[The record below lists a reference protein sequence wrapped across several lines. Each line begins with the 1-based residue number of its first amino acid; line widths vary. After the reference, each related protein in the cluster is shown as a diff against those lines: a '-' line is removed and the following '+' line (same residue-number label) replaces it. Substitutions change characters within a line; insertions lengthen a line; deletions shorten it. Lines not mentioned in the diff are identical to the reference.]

1 MKGSILYE
9 EMTTLSMYLF
19 NNRASIYV
27 SQKLTE
33 LKWETDEQT
42 NTMKDFKAAL
52 PVSDRLSRLKIR
64 KDSWTEQH
72 HQSAGLTDI

>member
-1 MKGSILYE
+1 MNKVQAKTIVRDKEGHYTMMKGSILYE

-33 LKWETDEQT
+33 LK
-42 NTMKDFKAAL
+42 
-52 PVSDRLSRLKIR
+52 
-64 KDSWTEQH
+64 
-72 HQSAGLTDI
+72 